1 MSTLKWGQRSSSA
14 IIGAFLQTVF
24 LFFSGP
30 TTRCF
35 LNSKKVE
42 VFQKGYINMFI
53 IKGTP
58 LEASLYGLYK
68 DKHRKLCAI
77 LTEILPQLGYTEL
90 YMGYFESLLHLS
102 ESKTIFSLGHVLG
115 P

>member
-1 MSTLKWGQRSSSA
+1 MFICLLSKWGQRSSSA
-14 IIGAFLQTVF
+14 IIEAFLQTVF

-42 VFQKGYINMFI
+42 VFQKAKISMFI

-58 LEASLYGLYK
+58 LEASFCGFYK
-68 DKHRKLCAI
+68 DKHRKFCAI
-77 LTEILPQLGYTEL
+77 MTEIHPYLG
-90 YMGYFESLLHLS
+90 
-102 ESKTIFSLGHVLG
+102 
-115 P
+115 